1 MSTEDDIDATAGT
14 RRRAIAAK
22 VLRQEYDTLGMRLP
36 DHIRAAAAVLLALDE
51 DDSEREFTEVTEF
64 TGELMTGEALSV
76 DQQIRMAAITAV
88 TQVADPRDGLLD
100 DMVDRV
106 LANAEKVTV
115 YMRDG
120 KVGEET

>member
-14 RRRAIAAK
+14 RRRAIVAK
-22 VLRQEYDTLGMRLP
+22 VLRHQYDTLGMRLP
-36 DHIRAAAAVLLALDE
+36 DHIRAAAAVLLALNE
-51 DDSEREFTEVTEF
+51 DDSEREITEVTEF

-120 KVGEET
+120 KVDN

>member
-14 RRRAIAAK
+14 RRRAIVAK
-22 VLRQEYDTLGMRLP
+22 VLRHQYDTLGMRLP
-36 DHIRAAAAVLLALDE
+36 DHIRAAAAVLLALNE
-51 DDSEREFTEVTEF
+51 DDSEKEFTEVTEF
-64 TGELMTGEALSV
+64 AGEMAMTGEALSV

-120 KVGEET
+120 KVDN

>member
-36 DHIRAAAAVLLALDE
+36 DHIRAAAAVLLALNE
-51 DDSEREFTEVTEF
+51 DDSEREITEVTEF

-100 DMVDRV
+100 DMIDRV

-120 KVGEET
+120 KVDN